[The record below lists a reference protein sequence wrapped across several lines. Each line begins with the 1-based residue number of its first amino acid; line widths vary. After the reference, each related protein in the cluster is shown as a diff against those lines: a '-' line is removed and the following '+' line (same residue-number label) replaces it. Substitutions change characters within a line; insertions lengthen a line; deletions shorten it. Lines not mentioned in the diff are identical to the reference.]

1 MEVFRKFFQL
11 KKILAF
17 LINLSLIEKIIAN
30 QDLKIVC
37 YFTNWA
43 VQRLVFFVLTF
54 NSNSS
59 INCIV

>member
-11 KKILAF
+11 KKILIF
-17 LINLSLIEKIIAN
+17 LINLTLIGKIIAN

-43 VQRLVFFVLTF
+43 VQRQVFFVLTF
-54 NSNSS
+54 NGNSS
-59 INCIV
+59 IKCIV